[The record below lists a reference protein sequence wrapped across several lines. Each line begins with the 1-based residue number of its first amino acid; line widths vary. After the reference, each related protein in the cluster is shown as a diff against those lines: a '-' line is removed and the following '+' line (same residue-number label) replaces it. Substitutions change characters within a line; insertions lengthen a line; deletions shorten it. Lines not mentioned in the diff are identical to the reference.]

1 MRATQE
7 LYRLQTIDLEL
18 DRIRASLE
26 SSPLAAAAREA
37 EARVE
42 SLQATLADLAL
53 ARQELAR
60 EVRRLELEAQA
71 ARAEQ
76 RRAEEELYAGGKSG
90 KELGLLQQRAARAA
104 SQAEALETQ
113 GLERME
119 EAERL
124 EAQQAHLQQSLELA
138 QEEAS
143 QRRMAREMELDELRL
158 RQADLE
164 AERVQVWER
173 VPLEL
178 RRRYERM
185 RRQMPNPVAAVVRG
199 RCGAC
204 HLTLPQ
210 GILNRLRADEGL
222 VQCEQCGRLLHLL

>member
-1 MRATQE
+1 
-7 LYRLQTIDLEL
+7 
-18 DRIRASLE
+18 
-26 SSPLAAAAREA
+26 
-37 EARVE
+37 
-42 SLQATLADLAL
+42 
-53 ARQELAR
+53 
-60 EVRRLELEAQA
+60 
-71 ARAEQ
+71 
-76 RRAEEELYAGGKSG
+76 
-90 KELGLLQQRAARAA
+90 
-104 SQAEALETQ
+104 
-113 GLERME
+113 
-119 EAERL
+119 
-124 EAQQAHLQQSLELA
+124 
-138 QEEAS
+138 
-143 QRRMAREMELDELRL
+143 MAREMELDELRL